1 MSGGKPEDAKKISR
15 RNLLI
20 GLVIGIGAAAVV
32 AAIADASVLF
42 SKSGKSSTTTPTTT
56 QTTAPTTTQTTS
68 QSTSQTTTPSTTQ
81 TTSQSTSQ
89 ATTSSTAGFPSTQVA
104 TVSQLVVG
112 QPVLFNYP
120 LSDEPSF
127 LVKLGTKATGGVGP
141 DGDIVAFSAICQH
154 VGQKVIFQAA
164 NSPPSCNPSY
174 TPQGPVGFC
183 CTHYSVYDLVNGG
196 NVINGPAPL
205 PIPQVQL
212 VVDSSGNISAVGMG
226 PPTIYGHNTGSN
238 DVSADLQ
245 G

>member
-1 MSGGKPEDAKKISR
+1 MSGSKSGDGKKISR

-32 AAIADASVLF
+32 AAVADASILF
-42 SKSGKSSTTTPTTT
+42 SKSGKSSTTT
-56 QTTAPTTTQTTS
+56 PTTTQTTS

-81 TTSQSTSQ
+81 TTSQ
-89 ATTSSTAGFPSTQVA
+89 TTSSAAGFPTTMVA

-154 VGQKVIFQAA
+154 VGQKVAFQAA

-183 CTHYSVYDLVNGG
+183 CTHYSTYDLVNGG
-196 NVINGPAPL
+196 NVIGGPAPL

-212 VVDSSGNISAVGMG
+212 KVDASGNISAVGMG